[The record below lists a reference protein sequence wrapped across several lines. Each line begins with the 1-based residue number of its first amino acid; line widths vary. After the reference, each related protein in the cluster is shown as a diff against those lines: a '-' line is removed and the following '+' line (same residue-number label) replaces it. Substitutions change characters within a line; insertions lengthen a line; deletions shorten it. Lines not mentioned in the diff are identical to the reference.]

1 MKQRLLLG
9 PYQAARAFFATEAA
23 GGIILIAASLAAMG
37 LANSPLSEDYF
48 GLIHHKFGPLSL
60 GHWIND
66 ALMALFFLLVGL
78 EVKREFLEGELSTW
92 QERRLPGLAALCGVL
107 VPAAIY
113 VGLNQASPAALGGW
127 AIPTATDIAFA
138 LAILALL
145 GKRVPAS
152 LKVLL
157 TAIAVIDDLVAVLI
171 IALFYTSDIA
181 FLPLAGAFAVLGLML
196 LLNRLGRASL
206 ASHLVLGALVW
217 FGIFASGVHATLAG
231 VLVALVIPRLPMGSA
246 DPREQTML
254 HTLEHHLHPWVA
266 WLVVPLFGFANAGV
280 LLSGVELSGDTLQV
294 AFGIGLALVLGKQIG
309 IFGAIRIACAI
320 GWAPRPRG
328 ASWLQLYG
336 LSALCGIGFTMSLF
350 IGLLAFGEGSDFGDA
365 TKIGILAGSLVSAF
379 LGFLVLRLA
388 PSARRSP

>member
-1 MKQRLLLG
+1 LKQRLLLG

-206 ASHLVLGALVW
+206 ASHLVLGAFVW

-246 DPREQTML
+246 DPREPTML

-280 LLSGVELSGDTLQV
+280 SLSGVELSGDTLQV

-379 LGFLVLRLA
+379 FGFLVLRLA
-388 PSARRSP
+388 PGATRSP

>member
-107 VPAAIY
+107 VPAVIY
-113 VGLNQASPAALGGW
+113 VGLNQASPAALSGW

-206 ASHLVLGALVW
+206 ASHLALGALVW

-246 DPREQTML
+246 DPREPTML
-254 HTLEHHLHPWVA
+254 HSLEHHLHPWVA

-280 LLSGVELSGDTLQV
+280 SLSGVELSGDTLQV
-294 AFGIGLALVLGKQIG
+294 AFGIALALVLGKQVG
-309 IFGAIRIACAI
+309 IFGAIRLACAI

-379 LGFLVLRLA
+379 FGFLVLRLA
-388 PSARRSP
+388 PGATRSP

>member
-1 MKQRLLLG
+1 MLLG

-113 VGLNQASPAALGGW
+113 VGLNQASPAALAGW

-181 FLPLAGAFAVLGLML
+181 LLPLAGAFAVLGLMF
-196 LLNRLGRASL
+196 LLNRMGRASL
-206 ASHLVLGALVW
+206 ASHLALGVLVW

-246 DPREQTML
+246 DPREPTML

-280 LLSGVELSGDTLQV
+280 SLSGVELSGDTLQV

-309 IFGAIRIACAI
+309 IFGAIRLACAI

-379 LGFLVLRLA
+379 FGFLVLRLA
-388 PSARRSP
+388 PGATRSP

>member
-92 QERRLPGLAALCGVL
+92 KERRLPGLAALCGVL

-113 VGLNQASPAALGGW
+113 FGLNQASPAALRGW

-206 ASHLVLGALVW
+206 TSHLVLGALVW

-246 DPREQTML
+246 DPRELTML

-280 LLSGVELSGDTLQV
+280 SLSGVELSGDTLQV

-309 IFGAIRIACAI
+309 IFGAIRLACAI
-320 GWAPRPRG
+320 GWAPPPRG

-365 TKIGILAGSLVSAF
+365 TKIGILVGSLVSAF
-379 LGFLVLRLA
+379 FGFLVLRLA
-388 PSARRSP
+388 PGATRSP